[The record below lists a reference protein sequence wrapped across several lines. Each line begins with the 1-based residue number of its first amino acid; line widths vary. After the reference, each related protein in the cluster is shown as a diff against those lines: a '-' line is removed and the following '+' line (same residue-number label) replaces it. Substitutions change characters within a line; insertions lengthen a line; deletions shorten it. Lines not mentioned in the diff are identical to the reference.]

1 MKLEKLS
8 ASEEEAMIAIWKT
21 GPGFVKDFLQ
31 AMETT
36 DIPYTTLAS
45 IIKNLEKKG
54 YVKSEKFANAY
65 RYSPVAKQAEYRK
78 KYMQGVVS
86 NFFQSSYTELVT
98 FFAKDKKISTQELK
112 DIIKLIEK
120 ENK

>member
-8 ASEEEAMIAIWKT
+8 ASEEEAMIAVWKT

-31 AMETT
+31 AMETNET
-36 DIPYTTLAS
+36 PYTTMAS

-65 RYSPVAKQAEYRK
+65 RYTPVVKQADYRK

-86 NFFQSSYTELVT
+86 NFFESSYTDLVT
-98 FFAKDKKISTQELK
+98 FFARNKKISTEELK

>member
-1 MKLEKLS
+1 MEKLS

-31 AMETT
+31 AMEPTQV
-36 DIPYTTLAS
+36 PYTTLAS
-45 IIKNLEKKG
+45 VIKNLEKKK

-65 RYSPVAKQAEYRK
+65 RYSPIIKQADYRK
-78 KYMQGVVS
+78 RYMQGVVS
-86 NFFQSSYTELVT
+86 NFFESSYKDLVT
-98 FFAKDKKISTQELK
+98 YFAKDKKISTQELK

-120 ENK
+120 GK